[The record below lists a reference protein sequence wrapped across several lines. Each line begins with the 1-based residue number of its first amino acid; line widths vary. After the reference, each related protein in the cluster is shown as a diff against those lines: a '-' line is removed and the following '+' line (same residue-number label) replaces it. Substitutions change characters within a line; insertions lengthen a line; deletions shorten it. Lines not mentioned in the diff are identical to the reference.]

1 MKNLAKR
8 MVTVI
13 GGVTIAAFLLT
24 LAAPK
29 AVHAV
34 VSTLVTVANTT
45 ADPVPVDD
53 AKGNYITL
61 SLNPGSQTFNEILP
75 DGTVVS
81 NYSVPSGEK
90 FVITDIS
97 WIASCVNLFGIVT
110 CNKSAGD
117 AAIVA
122 LQVQNSVP
130 YLSQAHYGGSDPL
143 TAGNSDSFKS
153 GLVVSQLP
161 TPIFFDGASGNGEGF
176 LSFTL
181 RGYLVPS
188 SASAE

>member
-13 GGVTIAAFLLT
+13 GGVTIAAFVLM

-29 AVHAV
+29 TVHAI

-45 ADPVPVDD
+45 ANPVPVDD

-61 SLNPGSQTFNEILP
+61 SLTPGSQTFNEILP
-75 DGTVVS
+75 DGTSVS

-97 WIASCVNLFGIVT
+97 WVTSCVNLFGVVT

-117 AAIVA
+117 SVLVA
-122 LQVQNSVP
+122 LNAQDNPS
-130 YLSQAHYGGSDPL
+130 YLSLAYYGGSSPL
-143 TAGNSDSFKS
+143 FAGRSDNFKS

-161 TPIFFDGASGNGEGF
+161 TPTVLFAAGNGEGF

-188 SASAE
+188 SASGE

>member
-13 GGVTIAAFLLT
+13 GGVAIAAFLLT

-29 AVHAV
+29 AVHAI

-45 ADPVPVDD
+45 ANPVPVDD

-61 SLNPGSQTFNEILP
+61 SFNPDAQTFNEVLP

-90 FVITDIS
+90 FVITDVS
-97 WIASCVNLFGIVT
+97 WVTTCADLSLVGLSCY
-110 CNKSAGD
+110 KSAGD
-117 AAIVA
+117 
-122 LQVQNSVP
+122 SVFVELNTQSNP
-130 YLSQAHYGGSDPL
+130 SYLSVAYYGGGNIL
-143 TAGNSDSFKS
+143 AAGKSDSFKS

-161 TPIFFDGASGNGEGF
+161 
-176 LSFTL
+176 
-181 RGYLVPS
+181 
-188 SASAE
+188 

>member
-1 MKNLAKR
+1 MKNMLR
-8 MVTVI
+8 MVAIGISGVVI
-13 GGVTIAAFLLT
+13 VALMLA

-29 AVHAV
+29 AVHAI

-45 ADPVPVDD
+45 ANPVPIQETKD
-53 AKGNYITL
+53 NYITL
-61 SLNPGSQTFNEILP
+61 SFNQDSQTFNEILP

-97 WIASCVNLFGIVT
+97 WVTTCFNGFGFT

-117 AAIVA
+117 SVLIA
-122 LQVQNSVP
+122 LNTQNYPS
-130 YLSQAHYGGSDPL
+130 YLSQAYYAGGTPL
-143 TAGNSDSFKS
+143 TAGKSDSFKS

-161 TPIFFDGASGNGEGF
+161 IPMFLFGSSGNGEGF
-176 LSFTL
+176 LSVIF
-181 RGYLVPS
+181 RGYLVP
-188 SASAE
+188 